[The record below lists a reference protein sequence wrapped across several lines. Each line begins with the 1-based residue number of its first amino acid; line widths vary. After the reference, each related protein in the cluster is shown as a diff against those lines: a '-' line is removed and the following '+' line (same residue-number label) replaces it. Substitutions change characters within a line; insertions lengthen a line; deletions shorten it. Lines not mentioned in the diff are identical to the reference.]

1 MATVKELEN
10 AITNLSPEDYKELRN
25 WFEEYEAE
33 QWDKQFE
40 KDVRSGKLD
49 TRAKEA
55 IQAYKNGNCSDL

>member
-1 MATVKELEN
+1 MANVKELEN

-40 KDVRSGKLD
+40 KDVQSGKLD
-49 TRAKEA
+49 TLAKEA